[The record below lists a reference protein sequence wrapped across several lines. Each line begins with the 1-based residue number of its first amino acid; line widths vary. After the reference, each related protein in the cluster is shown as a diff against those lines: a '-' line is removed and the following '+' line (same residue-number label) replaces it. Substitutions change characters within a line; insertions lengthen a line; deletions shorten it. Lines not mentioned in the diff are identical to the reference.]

1 MPVLIDKVI
10 CSTNVFFCDT
20 YPWLLLLGFDFYCF
34 LSKNVSFA
42 NETFASFERFVH
54 NIVFRVPWHFDRF
67 NVFCG
72 TTCDYDAL
80 HNGWTAYL
88 MNALHI
94 HLLCHCATDEMGNLH
109 HESRRGIHFSVPTII
124 CSQPHSAPFI
134 YSAARNW
141 FQFIFDPPSYKRKII
156 VKLETTWN
164 QCKAKHMRSIYNSN
178 RKSTMIKQKGYTT
191 E

>member
-1 MPVLIDKVI
+1 M

-20 YPWLLLLGFDFYCF
+20 YPWSLLLEFDFYCF
-34 LSKNVSFA
+34 LSPKKFHLPMKHLHLLKV
-42 NETFASFERFVH
+42 FVQ
-54 NIVFRVPWHFDRF
+54 NIVFRVPWNFGRF

-94 HLLCHCATDEMGNLH
+94 HLLCHCATDEIGNLH
-109 HESRRGIHFSVPTII
+109 HESRRGIHLSVPTII

-134 YSAARNW
+134 YSATRNC

-156 VKLETTWN
+156 FKFKTTWN
-164 QCKAKHMRSIYNSN
+164 QCKGKHIGSIYNSN